1 MSNII
6 AQTIEQIS
14 KEKNVDPAIIIS
26 ALEDAMVAAS
36 RKYYKTSEDIHAR
49 FDPETGSVEIF
60 AVKRV
65 VETVENPTL
74 EIALS
79 EALEIDETLEVDDT
93 VEIPKPMDVLGRIA
107 AQTAKQVILQK
118 VREAERQNIYDEY
131 SQKISEMVNGV
142 VKRFEGPDIIVD
154 IGKTEALLPLREQSR
169 AEIYKQGERIR
180 AVIVKV
186 LPAAKGPQVILS
198 RIDPQLLV
206 HLFEMEIPEIYDGTI
221 VVKNAVHEPGD
232 RAKVAVASLDRDV
245 DPVGACVGMKGSRI
259 NSIIREI
266 RGEKID
272 IVQWS
277 DDPAQYAANALN
289 PAKISKV
296 LILDASA
303 KHMEVIVE
311 EKQQSLAIGKKG
323 QNVRLASRLIG
334 WQIDVKSEEQKKQEV
349 LSVMESLTSSST
361 SLSEL
366 EGISDRIIAS
376 LREAGIENVER
387 ILELDEA
394 GLREI
399 PGIGEK
405 TAARIMEVARDL
417 FEEVEIEV
425 PEGVDLPTAI
435 AAAREEA
442 PAEEEAVAEEEA
454 LAAEPAPAA
463 EAAEE
468 EAPAE
473 EEAVAAEAATAAE
486 AAEEEA
492 VAEEEAP
499 AEKEAVA
506 EEEALAAEAA
516 TAAEAAEE
524 EAPAEEEA
532 VAEEEALAAEAATA
546 AEAAPGEEKASGLE
560 NGDEKDRTE

>member
-14 KEKNVDPAIIIS
+14 KEKNVDPKIIIS

-36 RKYYKTSEDIHAR
+36 RKFYKTNEDINAR
-49 FDPETGSVEIF
+49 FDPETGMVEIF
-60 AVKRV
+60 AVRRV
-65 VETVENPTL
+65 VENVENPSL
-74 EIALS
+74 EISLS
-79 EALEIDETLEVDDT
+79 DAKKIDETLEIDDT
-93 VEIPKPMDVLGRIA
+93 VEIPKPTDVLGRIA

-118 VREAERQNIYDEY
+118 VREAERQNIYNEY
-131 SQKISEMVNGV
+131 SQKIGEMVNGV

-169 AEIYKQGERIR
+169 AETYKQGERIR

-186 LPAAKGPQVILS
+186 LPVAKGPQVILS
-198 RIDPQLLV
+198 RTDPQLLIR
-206 HLFEMEIPEIYDGTI
+206 LFEMEIPEIYDGTI
-221 VVKNAVHEPGD
+221 VVKSAVHEPGD
-232 RAKVAVASLDRDV
+232 RAKIAVASLDRDV

-259 NSIIREI
+259 NSIIREL

-277 DDPAQYAANALN
+277 DDPAHYATNALN

-296 LILDASA
+296 LIIDPAE
-303 KHMEVIVE
+303 KRMEVIVE

-366 EGISDRIIAS
+366 EGISDRLIER

-387 ILELDEA
+387 ILELGEDK
-394 GLREI
+394 LKEI
-399 PGIGEK
+399 PGVGEK
-405 TAARIMEVARDL
+405 TAAKIMEAARDL

-425 PEGVDLPTAI
+425 PEGMDLPTAI
-435 AAAREEA
+435 KAADEEIV
-442 PAEEEAVAEEEA
+442 ESVEVVAEENPAPQPEPASEPAEPAEA
-454 LAAEPAPAA
+454 ASPETAEPAAEPEEVPKTTS
-463 EAAEE
+463 ESSDTGTTEE
-468 EAPAE
+468 E
-473 EEAVAAEAATAAE
+473 
-486 AAEEEA
+486 
-492 VAEEEAP
+492 
-499 AEKEAVA
+499 KQ
-506 EEEALAAEAA
+506 
-516 TAAEAAEE
+516 
-524 EAPAEEEA
+524 
-532 VAEEEALAAEAATA
+532 
-546 AEAAPGEEKASGLE
+546 
-560 NGDEKDRTE
+560 

>member
-14 KEKNVDPAIIIS
+14 KEKNVDPNIIIS

-36 RKYYKTSEDIHAR
+36 RKFYKTNEDINAR
-49 FDPETGSVEIF
+49 FDPETGTVEIF

-65 VETVENPTL
+65 VEFVENPNL
-74 EIALS
+74 EISLK
-79 EALEIDETLEVDDT
+79 EALAIDETLEIDDT
-93 VEIPKPMDVLGRIA
+93 VEIPKPTDVLGRIA

-118 VREAERQNIYDEY
+118 VREAERQNIYEEY

-169 AEIYKQGERIR
+169 AETYKQGERIR

-186 LPAAKGPQVILS
+186 LPVAKGPQVILS
-198 RIDPQLLV
+198 RTDPQLLV

-221 VVKNAVHEPGD
+221 VVKSAVHEPGD

-259 NSIIREI
+259 NSIIREL

-277 DDPAQYAANALN
+277 EDPAQYAANALN

-296 LILDASA
+296 LILDPAE

-366 EGISDRIIAS
+366 EGISDRLLEV
-376 LREAGIENVER
+376 LRGAGIENVER
-387 ILELDEA
+387 ILELGEEQ
-394 GLREI
+394 LTEL

-405 TAARIMEVARDL
+405 TAAKIMEAARDL

-425 PEGVDLPTAI
+425 PEGMDLPTAI
-435 AAAREEA
+435 KASNENESTEEIDAEAEIQPEPVTEELTADTSEDAGDASPEEADSDSEAQAGSVAEKLPEDAIEAAAGAESADMQA
-442 PAEEEAVAEEEA
+442 PSEVEEEKAGTGSAADAPETEVAMENA
-454 LAAEPAPAA
+454 TPAA
-463 EAAEE
+463 EAETDDGDSTQATDSSEE
-468 EAPAE
+468 ED
-473 EEAVAAEAATAAE
+473 
-486 AAEEEA
+486 
-492 VAEEEAP
+492 
-499 AEKEAVA
+499 K
-506 EEEALAAEAA
+506 
-516 TAAEAAEE
+516 
-524 EAPAEEEA
+524 
-532 VAEEEALAAEAATA
+532 
-546 AEAAPGEEKASGLE
+546 
-560 NGDEKDRTE
+560 

>member
-14 KEKNVDPAIIIS
+14 KEKNVDPKIIIS

-36 RKYYKTSEDIHAR
+36 RKFYKTNEDISAR
-49 FDPETGSVEIF
+49 FDPETGMVEIF
-60 AVKRV
+60 AVRRV
-65 VETVENPTL
+65 VENVENPSLEISLADAKEIDSTL
-74 EIALS
+74 EI
-79 EALEIDETLEVDDT
+79 DDT
-93 VEIPKPMDVLGRIA
+93 VEIPKPTDVLGRIA

-118 VREAERQNIYDEY
+118 VREAERQNIFNDY
-131 SQKISEMVNGV
+131 SQKIGEMVNGV
-142 VKRFEGPDIIVD
+142 AKRFEGPDIIVD

-169 AEIYKQGERIR
+169 AETYKQGDRIR

-186 LPAAKGPQVILS
+186 LPVAKGPQVILS
-198 RIDPQLLV
+198 RTDPQLLV
-206 HLFEMEIPEIYDGTI
+206 RLFEMEIPEIYDGTI
-221 VVKNAVHEPGD
+221 VVKSAVHEPGD

-259 NSIIREI
+259 NSIIREL

-296 LILDASA
+296 LILDQAE
-303 KHMEVIVE
+303 KRMEVIVE

-366 EGISDRIIAS
+366 EGISDRIIEK
-376 LREAGIENVER
+376 LRESGIENVER
-387 ILELDEA
+387 ILELGEEK
-394 GLREI
+394 LKEI
-399 PGIGEK
+399 PGFGDK
-405 TAARIMEVARDL
+405 TSAKIMEAARDL

-425 PEGVDLPTAI
+425 PEGMDLPTAI
-435 AAAREEA
+435 RAAES
-442 PAEEEAVAEEEA
+442 EEESNEE
-454 LAAEPAPAA
+454 P
-463 EAAEE
+463 
-468 EAPAE
+468 
-473 EEAVAAEAATAAE
+473 
-486 AAEEEA
+486 
-492 VAEEEAP
+492 
-499 AEKEAVA
+499 
-506 EEEALAAEAA
+506 
-516 TAAEAAEE
+516 
-524 EAPAEEEA
+524 
-532 VAEEEALAAEAATA
+532 
-546 AEAAPGEEKASGLE
+546 EEKPELHSGPAVDSASDIASTAPE
-560 NGDEKDRTE
+560 ETAVTEEIPQASSTSTEDKSS

>member
-14 KEKNVDPAIIIS
+14 KEKNVDPDIIIS

-36 RKYYKTSEDIHAR
+36 RKFYKTNEDISAR
-49 FDPETGSVEIF
+49 FDPETGTVEIF

-65 VETVENPTL
+65 VEFVENPNL
-74 EIALS
+74 EISLK
-79 EALEIDETLEVDDT
+79 EALTIDETFEIDDT
-93 VEIPKPMDVLGRIA
+93 VEIPKPTDVLGRIA

-118 VREAERQNIYDEY
+118 VREAERQNIYEEY
-131 SQKISEMVNGV
+131 SQKIGDMVNGV

-169 AEIYKQGERIR
+169 AETYKQGERIR

-186 LPAAKGPQVILS
+186 LPVAKGPQVILS
-198 RIDPQLLV
+198 RTDPQLLV

-221 VVKNAVHEPGD
+221 VVKSAVHEPGD

-259 NSIIREI
+259 NSIIREL

-277 DDPAQYAANALN
+277 EDPAQYAANALN

-296 LILDASA
+296 LILDPAE

-366 EGISDRIIAS
+366 EGISDRLIEVM
-376 LREAGIENVER
+376 REAGIENVER
-387 ILELDEA
+387 ILELEKEQLTA
-394 GLREI
+394 L
-399 PGIGEK
+399 PGIGDK
-405 TAARIMEVARDL
+405 TAEKILVAARDL

-425 PEGVDLPTAI
+425 PEGMDLPTAI
-435 AAAREEA
+435 KASDDESEEETDSDSETQTETAAEEPLPETSEA
-442 PAEEEAVAEEEA
+442 AIEDESSGIQEPPEDEEEAAGTEAAAVPLEADENIESAAASPEAETDDGDTAVEPDSEEEDNQ
-454 LAAEPAPAA
+454 P
-463 EAAEE
+463 
-468 EAPAE
+468 
-473 EEAVAAEAATAAE
+473 
-486 AAEEEA
+486 
-492 VAEEEAP
+492 
-499 AEKEAVA
+499 
-506 EEEALAAEAA
+506 
-516 TAAEAAEE
+516 
-524 EAPAEEEA
+524 
-532 VAEEEALAAEAATA
+532 
-546 AEAAPGEEKASGLE
+546 
-560 NGDEKDRTE
+560 

>member
-14 KEKNVDPAIIIS
+14 KEKNVDPNIIIS

-36 RKYYKTSEDIHAR
+36 RKYYKTNEDISAR
-49 FDPETGSVEIF
+49 FDPETGIVEIF

-65 VETVENPTL
+65 VEFVENPNL
-74 EIALS
+74 EISLK
-79 EALEIDETLEVDDT
+79 EALTIDETLEIDDT
-93 VEIPKPMDVLGRIA
+93 VEIPKPTDVLGRIA

-118 VREAERQNIYDEY
+118 VREAERQNIYEEY

-169 AEIYKQGERIR
+169 AETYKQGERIR

-186 LPAAKGPQVILS
+186 LPVAKGPQVILS
-198 RIDPQLLV
+198 RTDPQLLV
-206 HLFEMEIPEIYDGTI
+206 HMFEMEIPEIYDGTI
-221 VVKNAVHEPGD
+221 VVKSAVHEPGD

-259 NSIIREI
+259 NSIIREL

-277 DDPAQYAANALN
+277 EDPAQYAANALN

-296 LILDASA
+296 LILNPAE

-366 EGISDRIIAS
+366 EGISDRLIEV
-376 LREAGIENVER
+376 LRTAGIENVER
-387 ILELDEA
+387 ILELGE
-394 GLREI
+394 GPLTEL
-399 PGIGEK
+399 PGIGDK
-405 TAARIMEVARDL
+405 TANKILEAARDL

-425 PEGVDLPTAI
+425 PEGMDLPTAI
-435 AAAREEA
+435 KASDDNESPEEA
-442 PAEEEAVAEEEA
+442 DADTEAQ
-454 LAAEPAPAA
+454 LEPAPEELSADAPEDATDA
-463 EAAEE
+463 ENADIQTPTED
-468 EAPAE
+468 
-473 EEAVAAEAATAAE
+473 
-486 AAEEEA
+486 
-492 VAEEEAP
+492 
-499 AEKEAVA
+499 EKEAAGNEPAAAPLETEGSVENVSSSPEA
-506 EEEALAAEAA
+506 ESGDGDSTEAPNSEEED
-516 TAAEAAEE
+516 
-524 EAPAEEEA
+524 
-532 VAEEEALAAEAATA
+532 
-546 AEAAPGEEKASGLE
+546 K
-560 NGDEKDRTE
+560 

>member
-14 KEKNVDPAIIIS
+14 KEKNVDSKIIVS

-36 RKYYKTSEDIHAR
+36 RKFYKTNEDINAR
-49 FDPETGSVEIF
+49 FDPETGTVEIF
-60 AVKRV
+60 AVRRV
-65 VETVENPTL
+65 VETVENPSL
-74 EIALS
+74 EISLS
-79 EALEIDETLEVDDT
+79 EAKEIDGSLEVDDT

-118 VREAERQNIYDEY
+118 VREAERQNIYNEY
-131 SQKISEMVNGV
+131 SQKIGEMVNGV
-142 VKRFEGPDIIVD
+142 AKRFEGPDIIVD

-169 AEIYKQGERIR
+169 AETYKQGERIR

-186 LPAAKGPQVILS
+186 LPVAKGPQVILS
-198 RIDPQLLV
+198 RTDAQLLV
-206 HLFEMEIPEIYDGTI
+206 CLFEMEIPEIYDGTI
-221 VVKNAVHEPGD
+221 VVKSAVHEPGD
-232 RAKVAVASLDRDV
+232 RAKIAVASMDRDV

-259 NSIIREI
+259 NAIIREL

-296 LILDASA
+296 LIIDPSE
-303 KHMEVIVE
+303 KRMEVIVE

-361 SLSEL
+361 SLTEL
-366 EGISDRIIAS
+366 EGISDRIIER

-387 ILELDEA
+387 ILELGEDK
-394 GLREI
+394 LKEI
-399 PGIGEK
+399 PGVGDK
-405 TAARIMEVARDL
+405 TAAKIMEAAKDL

-425 PEGVDLPTAI
+425 PEGMDVPTAI
-435 AAAREEA
+435 QAADEDETSGAAAVSDSEA
-442 PAEEEAVAEEEA
+442 PAADVLTDTNA
-454 LAAEPAPAA
+454 AAEQSEETADESGAA
-463 EAAEE
+463 LKADESVTDEE
-468 EAPAE
+468 DK
-473 EEAVAAEAATAAE
+473 
-486 AAEEEA
+486 
-492 VAEEEAP
+492 
-499 AEKEAVA
+499 KE
-506 EEEALAAEAA
+506 
-516 TAAEAAEE
+516 
-524 EAPAEEEA
+524 
-532 VAEEEALAAEAATA
+532 
-546 AEAAPGEEKASGLE
+546 
-560 NGDEKDRTE
+560 

>member
-1 MSNII
+1 MSNVIT
-6 AQTIEQIS
+6 QTIEQIS
-14 KEKNVDPAIIIS
+14 KEKNIDPKVIIT
-26 ALEDAMVAAS
+26 ALEDAMIAAS
-36 RKYYKTSEDIHAR
+36 RKFYKTNEEISAR
-49 FDPETGSVEIF
+49 FDTETGLVEIF

-65 VETVENPTL
+65 VESVENPSL
-74 EIALS
+74 EISLDDAK
-79 EALEIDETLEVDDT
+79 EIDESLEVDDT
-93 VEIPKPMDVLGRIA
+93 VEIPKPTDVLGRIA

-118 VREAERQNIYDEY
+118 VREAERQNIYNEY
-131 SQKISEMVNGV
+131 SEKIGEMVNGV

-169 AEIYKQGERIR
+169 AETYKQGERIR

-186 LPAAKGPQVILS
+186 LPVAKGPQVILS
-198 RIDPQLLV
+198 RTDPQILIR
-206 HLFEMEIPEIYDGTI
+206 LFEMEIPEIYDGTI

-259 NSIIREI
+259 NSVIREL

-277 DDPAQYAANALN
+277 DDAAHYAANALN

-296 LILDASA
+296 LIIDPAE
-303 KHMEVIVE
+303 KRMEVIVE

-323 QNVRLASRLIG
+323 QNVRLASKLIG

-366 EGISDRIIAS
+366 EGISERIIEK

-387 ILELDEA
+387 ILEMGDEQ
-394 GLREI
+394 LRDI

-405 TAARIMEVARDL
+405 TAAKIMESARDL

-425 PEGVDLPTAI
+425 PEGMELPTAI
-435 AAAREEA
+435 VSSSGTDQRVEE
-442 PAEEEAVAEEEA
+442 
-454 LAAEPAPAA
+454 EPAPQEEPSRAPVD
-463 EAAEE
+463 AEE
-468 EAPAE
+468 QAETDSGSEEPETVEAKEESEAE
-473 EEAVAAEAATAAE
+473 NTAANHGGTS
-486 AAEEEA
+486 EES
-492 VAEEEAP
+492 P
-499 AEKEAVA
+499 EKEADT
-506 EEEALAAEAA
+506 E
-516 TAAEAAEE
+516 
-524 EAPAEEEA
+524 
-532 VAEEEALAAEAATA
+532 
-546 AEAAPGEEKASGLE
+546 SGKEDPLS
-560 NGDEKDRTE
+560 

>member
-6 AQTIEQIS
+6 AQTIDQIS
-14 KEKNVDPAIIIS
+14 KEKNVDPKIIIS

-36 RKYYKTSEDIHAR
+36 RKYYKTAEDINAR
-49 FDPETGSVEIF
+49 FDPETGMVDIF

-65 VETVENPTL
+65 VETVENPSL
-74 EIALS
+74 EISLV
-79 EALEIDETLEVDDT
+79 EAKEVDETLEIDDT
-93 VEIPKPMDVLGRIA
+93 VEIPKPTDVLGRIA

-131 SQKISEMVNGV
+131 SQKIGEMVNGV

-154 IGKTEALLPLREQSR
+154 IGKTESLLPLREQSR
-169 AEIYKQGERIR
+169 AETYKQGERIR

-186 LPAAKGPQVILS
+186 LPVAKGPQIILS
-198 RIDPQLLV
+198 RTDPQLLV

-221 VVKNAVHEPGD
+221 VVKSAVHEPGD

-259 NSIIREI
+259 NSIIREL

-277 DDPAQYAANALN
+277 DDPTQYATNALN

-296 LILDASA
+296 LILDAA
-303 KHMEVIVE
+303 EKRMEVIVE

-361 SLSEL
+361 ALTEL
-366 EGISDRIIAS
+366 EGVSERIIE
-376 LREAGIENVER
+376 LLKEAGIENVER
-387 ILELDEA
+387 ILDLELDA
-394 GLREI
+394 LMQI
-399 PGIGEK
+399 PGIGDK
-405 TAARIMEVARDL
+405 TAAKIMEAARDL

-425 PEGVDLPTAI
+425 PEGMELPTAI
-435 AAAREEA
+435 QVAPQEEKEASEEA
-442 PAEEEAVAEEEA
+442 ASGED
-454 LAAEPAPAA
+454 
-463 EAAEE
+463 AAEE
-468 EAPAE
+468 QEAAAAEGDEPAVEDAAAVQKEAPPEDEVSAE
-473 EEAVAAEAATAAE
+473 DAKPEPESQAPESDSGTEDVSSPEASDVSSEDDVKTGEISEDSTGAVESPADEED
-486 AAEEEA
+486 
-492 VAEEEAP
+492 
-499 AEKEAVA
+499 K
-506 EEEALAAEAA
+506 
-516 TAAEAAEE
+516 
-524 EAPAEEEA
+524 
-532 VAEEEALAAEAATA
+532 
-546 AEAAPGEEKASGLE
+546 
-560 NGDEKDRTE
+560 

>member
-14 KEKNVDPAIIIS
+14 KEKNVDSKIIIS

-36 RKYYKTSEDIHAR
+36 RKFYKTSEDINAR
-49 FDPETGSVEIF
+49 FDPETGMVEIF
-60 AVKRV
+60 AVRRV
-65 VETVENPTL
+65 VENVENPSL
-74 EIALS
+74 EISLAD
-79 EALEIDETLEVDDT
+79 AKEIDETLEVDDT
-93 VEIPKPMDVLGRIA
+93 VEIPKPTDVLGRIA

-118 VREAERQNIYDEY
+118 VREAERQNIFNDY
-131 SQKISEMVNGV
+131 SQKIGEMVNGV
-142 VKRFEGPDIIVD
+142 AKRFEGPDIIVD

-169 AEIYKQGERIR
+169 AETYKQGDRIR

-186 LPAAKGPQVILS
+186 LPVAKGPQVILS
-198 RIDPQLLV
+198 RTDSQLLV
-206 HLFEMEIPEIYDGTI
+206 RLFEMEIPEIYDGTI

-259 NSIIREI
+259 NSIIREL

-277 DDPAQYAANALN
+277 DDAAQYAANALN

-296 LILDASA
+296 LILDQAG
-303 KHMEVIVE
+303 KRMEVIVE

-366 EGISDRIIAS
+366 EGISDRLIEK

-387 ILELDEA
+387 ILELGEDK
-394 GLREI
+394 LKEI
-399 PGIGEK
+399 QGFGDK
-405 TAARIMEVARDL
+405 TAAKIMEAAKDL

-425 PEGVDLPTAI
+425 PEGMDVPTAI
-435 AAAREEA
+435 KAAESDEEESPELQSGPAVENAPDVSSTAPEETAVREES
-442 PAEEEAVAEEEA
+442 PQVSS
-454 LAAEPAPAA
+454 
-463 EAAEE
+463 EAAE
-468 EAPAE
+468 
-473 EEAVAAEAATAAE
+473 TASE
-486 AAEEEA
+486 D
-492 VAEEEAP
+492 
-499 AEKEAVA
+499 KN
-506 EEEALAAEAA
+506 
-516 TAAEAAEE
+516 
-524 EAPAEEEA
+524 
-532 VAEEEALAAEAATA
+532 
-546 AEAAPGEEKASGLE
+546 S
-560 NGDEKDRTE
+560 